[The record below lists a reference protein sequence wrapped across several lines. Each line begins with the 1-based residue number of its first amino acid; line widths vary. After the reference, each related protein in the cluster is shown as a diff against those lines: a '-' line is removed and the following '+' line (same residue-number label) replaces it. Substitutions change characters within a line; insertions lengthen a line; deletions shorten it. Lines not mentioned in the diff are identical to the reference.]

1 MVSATHLFACYIH
14 FHIVS
19 IPRSNCMSKVSAS
32 YVVLL
37 QVWQS
42 IGIGQFGKLQAIDR
56 PIIEGQLADA
66 FVLQ

>member
-1 MVSATHLFACYIH
+1 
-14 FHIVS
+14 
-19 IPRSNCMSKVSAS
+19 MSKVLAS

-42 IGIGQFGKLQAIDR
+42 IGIGQFGKLQATDR

-66 FVLQ
+66 FVPQ